1 MMKFIPCF
9 CIAALLAGLS
19 FGCNT
24 ISKPPHFKGAA
35 VNPETLQPGDTA
47 VITLQVQ
54 DRNTIIDRIEGVVIE
69 DPRIKFL
76 LHDDGQE
83 PDEKANDGIWTL
95 WVDVPIVAPTG
106 EFTLQF
112 TAYRS
117 DGQPVSVRADGGDI
131 VPLQETL
138 PVIIRYEQP

>member
-1 MMKFIPCF
+1 MKYISWVCVVV
-9 CIAALLAGLS
+9 LVAGLCS
-19 FGCNT
+19 GCNT
-24 ISKPPHFKGAA
+24 ISKPPRFKGAA
-35 VNPETLQPGDTA
+35 VNPEQLQPGDTA

-54 DRNTIIDRIEGVVIE
+54 DRNAIIDRIDGVVLE

-76 LHDDGQE
+76 LHDDGE
-83 PDEKANDGIWTL
+83 APDEKADDGIWTL

-117 DGQPVSVRADGGDI
+117 DGQPVQVRADGGNI
-131 VPLQETL
+131 IPLQETL